1 MMLDPG
7 SGRIL
12 ERSFFFFS
20 RIVDGNRRYRVENGI
35 IEDKM
40 CKIARLSALSEL
52 EKLIN

>member
-1 MMLDPG
+1 M
-7 SGRIL
+7 
-12 ERSFFFFS
+12 E
-20 RIVDGNRRYRVENGI
+20 IVDMENGI